1 MSVAM
6 VGAGIAAVGTINSMS
21 AADDATNAQRESGR
35 QANAMTEAALKQQ
48 REDLAPWRDAGGAAA
63 NALSFRLGLGG
74 GMGAD
79 YRTKEQIRNSL
90 LSQFTN
96 SGGYMD
102 MRPSSVDPESGSFGG
117 SFFSPAQMARNA
129 ANGGRG
135 FMGISGLDGLLNGN
149 TVDEVGLNAAV
160 EKAWAD
166 QEARAQ
172 AARSDPSYGSL
183 LRDFTKEDLANDVVY
198 NSGLQFGLNTGINQL
213 NNRAAAAGGYGS
225 GAALKALTR
234 YGNDYGSTKAE
245 GAYNRF
251 SGNKDRTYS
260 FLSGVSQQ
268 GQNAAANTGA
278 AGIAGAQSMGE
289 NVMGGANAQAAGMV
303 SNANSLSGALGAFD
317 WNKMLSGF
325 NNPKPTAVASSG
337 WSAPNTNFSPNY
349 SLF

>member
-6 VGAGIAAVGTINSMS
+6 VGAGIAAVGTLNSMG
-21 AADDATNAQRESGR
+21 AADDAVNAQRESGR

-48 REDLAPWRDAGGAAA
+48 REDLAPWRESGGAAA
-63 NALSFRLGLGG
+63 NALAFRLGLGG

-79 YRTKEQIRNSL
+79 YRTKEQIKNSL
-90 LSQFTN
+90 LSQYTK
-96 SGGYMD
+96 
-102 MRPSSVDPESGSFGG
+102 GG
-117 SFFSPAQMARNA
+117 SGVGGAPSLSGFNYSPNEGSPDDRTA
-129 ANGGRG
+129 AIFNYMYGQQPQST
-135 FMGISGLDGLLNGN
+135 I
-149 TVDEVGLNAAV
+149 DEAGLNAAT
-160 EKAWAD
+160 ERAWAD

-183 LRDFTKEDLANDVVY
+183 LRDFTKEDLNNDVVY

-278 AGIAGAQSMGE
+278 AGIVGAQSMGE
-289 NVMGGANAQAAGMV
+289 NVIGGGNAQAAGIV
-303 SNANSLSGALGAFD
+303 SNANALSTFD

-325 NNPKPTAVASSG
+325 NKPKPTAVASSE